1 MKITILNKKK
11 YICSVQ
17 LKTNKMQ
24 NTQLFQ
30 LSSRYQL
37 TQMVV
42 VLGATMILPVLVH
55 LLPNINGNISGAVLL
70 PIFFAPMIAAFL
82 YKKHV
87 AIFAG
92 IFAPL
97 LNFLIMGRPAPEM
110 VITLGFE
117 VVLFVLVLSMLK
129 NFRAIRY
136 IAAPAAYLISSLI
149 VVVGLS
155 FFGNLANPIT
165 FWLNSAFIA
174 IPGIIL
180 LGILNVAILK
190 FRK

>member
-1 MKITILNKKK
+1 
-11 YICSVQ
+11 
-17 LKTNKMQ
+17 MQ
-24 NTQLFQ
+24 NTQLVQ

-37 TQMVV
+37 TQTAV
-42 VLGATMILPVLVH
+42 VLGATMILPMLVH
-55 LLPNINGNISGAVLL
+55 LLPNINGQISGAVLL

-117 VVLFVLVLSMLK
+117 VVLFVLALSWLK
-129 NFRAIRY
+129 NSRFILY
-136 IAAPAAYLISSLI
+136 LAAPLAYLISSLL
-149 VVVGLS
+149 VVGGLS
-155 FFGNLANPIT
+155 ILGNLTNPIS
-165 FWLNSAFIA
+165 FWLNSTAIA

-180 LGILNVAILK
+180 LGLLNVVILK

>member
-1 MKITILNKKK
+1 
-11 YICSVQ
+11 
-17 LKTNKMQ
+17 MQ
-24 NTQLFQ
+24 NTQLVQ

-37 TQMVV
+37 TQTAV
-42 VLGATMILPVLVH
+42 VLGATMILPMLVH
-55 LLPNINGNISGAVLL
+55 LLPNINGQISGAVLL

-117 VVLFVLVLSMLK
+117 VVLFVLALSWLK
-129 NFRAIRY
+129 NSRFILY
-136 IAAPAAYLISSLI
+136 LAAPLAYLISSLL
-149 VVVGLS
+149 VVGGLS
-155 FFGNLANPIT
+155 ILGNLTNPIS
-165 FWLNSAFIA
+165 FWLNSTVIA
-174 IPGIIL
+174 IPGITL
-180 LGILNVAILK
+180 LGLLNVVILK

>member
-1 MKITILNKKK
+1 MKNTTIL
-11 YICSVQ
+11 
-17 LKTNKMQ
+17 
-24 NTQLFQ
+24 Q

-37 TQMVV
+37 TQTVV
-42 VLGATMILPVLVH
+42 ILAATMILPVLVH
-55 LLPNINGNISGAVLL
+55 LLPNINGQISGAVLL
-70 PIFFAPMIAAFL
+70 PIFFAPMIAAFF

-97 LNFLIMGRPAPEM
+97 FNYLLMGRPAPEI

-117 VVLFVLVLSMLK
+117 VVLFVLVLSWLK
-129 NFRAIRY
+129 NLKGIEY
-136 IAAPAAYLISSLI
+136 IAAPLSYLMVSFMVAI
-149 VVVGLS
+149 GLFLFGRLSDPAS
-155 FFGNLANPIT
+155 FWINGAT
-165 FWLNSAFIA
+165 VA

-180 LGILNVAILK
+180 MEIINLAILK

>member
-1 MKITILNKKK
+1 MK
-11 YICSVQ
+11 
-17 LKTNKMQ
+17 
-24 NTQLFQ
+24 NTHLLQ

-37 TQMVV
+37 TQTVV
-42 VLGATMILPVLVH
+42 VLGATMILPVLIH
-55 LLPNINGNISGAVLL
+55 LLPNFNGQLSGAVLL

-117 VVLFVLVLSMLK
+117 VVLFVLALSWLMNLK
-129 NFRAIRY
+129 SIRY
-136 IAAPAAYLISSLI
+136 FAAPIAYLISSLI
-149 VVVGLS
+149 VVAGLS
-155 FFGNLANPIT
+155 VLGNLSNPFS
-165 FWLNSAFIA
+165 FWLNSTLVA

-180 LGILNVAILK
+180 MGIINVGILR

>member
-1 MKITILNKKK
+1 MK
-11 YICSVQ
+11 
-17 LKTNKMQ
+17 
-24 NTQLFQ
+24 NTQVLQ
-30 LSSRYQL
+30 LTSKYQL
-37 TQMVV
+37 TQTIV
-42 VLGATMILPVLVH
+42 VLGATMLLPILIH
-55 LLPNINGNISGAVLL
+55 LLPNINGQISGAVLL

-117 VVLFVLVLSMLK
+117 VVLFVLILGWLK
-129 NFRAIRY
+129 KFKIINY
-136 IAAPAAYLISSLI
+136 IVAPVAYLISSLT

-155 FFGNLANPIT
+155 FLGNLANPLSV
-165 FWLNSAFIA
+165 WLNSTLVA

-180 LGILNVAILK
+180 MGILNLFILK

>member
-1 MKITILNKKK
+1 
-11 YICSVQ
+11 
-17 LKTNKMQ
+17 MQ
-24 NTQLFQ
+24 NTQLLQ

-37 TQMVV
+37 TQTAV

-55 LLPNINGNISGAVLL
+55 LLPNINGQLSGAVLL
-70 PIFFAPMIAAFL
+70 PIFLAPMIAAFL

-97 LNFLIMGRPAPEM
+97 LNFLIMGKPAPEM

-117 VVLFVLVLSMLK
+117 VVLFVLALNWLR

-136 IAAPAAYLISSLI
+136 LAAPVAYLICSFI
-149 VVVGLS
+149 VVAGLS
-155 FFGNLANPIT
+155 FIGHLANPLS
-165 FWLNSAFIA
+165 FWLNSTTVA

-180 LGILNVAILK
+180 LGILNVVILK
-190 FRK
+190 FRN

>member
-1 MKITILNKKK
+1 
-11 YICSVQ
+11 
-17 LKTNKMQ
+17 MQ
-24 NTQLFQ
+24 NTQLVQ

-37 TQMVV
+37 TQTAV
-42 VLGATMILPVLVH
+42 VLGATMILPMLVH
-55 LLPNINGNISGAVLL
+55 LLPNINGQISGAVLL

-117 VVLFVLVLSMLK
+117 VVLFVLALSWLK
-129 NFRAIRY
+129 NSRFILY
-136 IAAPAAYLISSLI
+136 LAAPLAYLISSLL
-149 VVVGLS
+149 VVGGLS
-155 FFGNLANPIT
+155 ILGNLTNPIS
-165 FWLNSAFIA
+165 FWLNSTVIA

-180 LGILNVAILK
+180 LGLLNVVILK